1 MESLS
6 FKDIIHND
14 IKQTFLNLEEFGE
27 THKVN
32 GTPMTIIFDDIEHV
46 EREKQMKSTMDGLF
60 VRQYFMYVAADAF
73 GPLPAQGKLVTVDG
87 KRYAIVDATDE
98 SGVYGITLEANRS
111 R

>member
-27 THKVN
+27 THEVN

-46 EREKQMKSTMDGLF
+46 ER
-60 VRQYFMYVAADAF
+60 YFMYVAADAF

>member
-27 THKVN
+27 THEVN

-46 EREKQMKSTMDGLF
+46 EPVLH
-60 VRQYFMYVAADAF
+60 VRC
-73 GPLPAQGKLVTVDG
+73 
-87 KRYAIVDATDE
+87 
-98 SGVYGITLEANRS
+98 SGCLRPPPRPGQAGNS
-111 R
+111 

>member
-27 THKVN
+27 THEVN
-32 GTPMTIIFDDIEHV
+32 GTPMTIIL
-46 EREKQMKSTMDGLF
+46 MTSSTW
-60 VRQYFMYVAADAF
+60 
-73 GPLPAQGKLVTVDG
+73 
-87 KRYAIVDATDE
+87 
-98 SGVYGITLEANRS
+98 SGRS

>member
-27 THKVN
+27 THEVN

-60 VRQYFMYVAADAF
+60 VRQ
-73 GPLPAQGKLVTVDG
+73 
-87 KRYAIVDATDE
+87 
-98 SGVYGITLEANRS
+98 
-111 R
+111 